1 MCARFFQSVRN
12 PINLLRDIIRLVR
25 DAVAVANDFL
35 GIAMLTRFV
44 QFVNDVLGDIQRD
57 DLSPQPQ

>member
-1 MCARFFQSVRN
+1 MCARFFQPVRN

-35 GIAMLTRFV
+35 DIAMLARFV